1 MTKKVYKEGGGV
13 FEGTEVDITMHNMSF
28 LQRKNTVTYSAY
40 CNSTSNAGWKARIRT
55 NLKFLV

>member
-40 CNSTSNAGWKARIRT
+40 CNSTSNAGWKARIS
-55 NLKFLV
+55 